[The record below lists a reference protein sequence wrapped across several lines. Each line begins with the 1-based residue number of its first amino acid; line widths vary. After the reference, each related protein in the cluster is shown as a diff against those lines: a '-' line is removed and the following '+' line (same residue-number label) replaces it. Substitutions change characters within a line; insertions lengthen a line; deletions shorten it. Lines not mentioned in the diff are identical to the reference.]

1 MHLSAKKQKDLTFLE
16 VQAQQLVNE
25 EIDEDNDYIGGLQAK
40 DQARY
45 EELLA
50 KKKERKAVSTRL
62 FIGQWRDFLTLI
74 GRDAVRLFGT
84 PSEGPDAG
92 GFGTAVAEHLE
103 GTPQQGRIKGGS

>member
-50 KKKERKAVSTRL
+50 KKKERKAVSTL
-62 FIGQWRDFLTLI
+62 FIGQGRDFLTLI

-84 PSEGPDAG
+84 PSQGADEG

-103 GTPQQGRIKGGS
+103 GTSQQGRIQGGS

>member
-50 KKKERKAVSTRL
+50 KKKERKAVSTL
-62 FIGQWRDFLTLI
+62 VISQGRDFLTLI

-103 GTPQQGRIKGGS
+103 GTSQQGRIQGGS

>member
-50 KKKERKAVSTRL
+50 KKKERKAVSTL
-62 FIGQWRDFLTLI
+62 FISQWRDFLTYN
-74 GRDAVRLFGT
+74 RARRCSTFWN
-84 PSEGPDAG
+84 A
-92 GFGTAVAEHLE
+92 
-103 GTPQQGRIKGGS
+103 K